1 MAVEYNVVIDQGAD
15 WFLNVTYENP
25 NGTPVNLTNY
35 TAQFQ
40 VRSTPQSPT
49 AVLSLAT
56 GGQGIV
62 ITGASGLVALRA
74 TNVQTGLIDE
84 GSYVYDLEITDPVT
98 STVTRLIQGQA
109 IVSAQVT
116 R

>member
-1 MAVEYNVVIDQGAD
+1 M
-15 WFLNVTYENP
+15 
-25 NGTPVNLTNY
+25 
-35 TAQFQ
+35 
-40 VRSTPQSPT
+40 
-49 AVLSLAT
+49 
-56 GGQGIV
+56 
-62 ITGASGLVALRA
+62 RA
-74 TNVQTGLIDE
+74 TNVQTGDIDE